1 MNLQAGWIRGV
12 CLAALT
18 ALLTG
23 CSGGDFAVAPVKGKV
38 LHQGKAVAG
47 GSVTL
52 HPIKV
57 AEGSNESKGKPASGQ
72 VNADGTFLLSTYGT
86 DDGAVIGTHA
96 VSFFPV
102 VAAAKS
108 YDDKPAP
115 SPYAGLVPKDK
126 QVEIKPGKNEI
137 TIELVKP

>member
-1 MNLQAGWIRGV
+1 MRGV
-12 CLAALT
+12 CLAAMM

-23 CSGGDFAVAPVKGKV
+23 CGGGDFAIAPVKGKV
-38 LHQGKAVAG
+38 LYQGKAVDG

-52 HPIKV
+52 RPIEV
-57 AEGSNESKGKPASGQ
+57 AGGSNQSKGKPASGQ

-86 DDGAVIGTHA
+86 NDGAVIGIHT

-108 YDDKPAP
+108 YEDKPVP
-115 SPYAGLVPKDK
+115 SPYAGMVPKNQ
-126 QVEIKPGKNEI
+126 QVEIKPGQNEI